1 MVVAQGFKVE
11 IATRYGIKEAIVFEI
26 IKTCICLNHHNPTC
40 LPLYAIRNR
49 APYISKGTLKR
60 VISNL
65 ENANLIS
72 KRKGYDDLLGLG
84 NIYELTEYGEKFA

>member
-1 MVVAQGFKVE
+1 MRQSFDVGVAS
-11 IATRYGIKEAIVFEI
+11 RYGLKEAIVFEI
-26 IKTCICLNHHNPTC
+26 IKSYVCLNYHKPTCI
-40 LPLYAIRNR
+40 PLKLILKR

-65 ENANLIS
+65 AEADLI
-72 KRKGYDDLLGLG
+72 RKHKGCDDLLGLG

>member
-1 MVVAQGFKVE
+1 MRQSFNVDVASK
-11 IATRYGIKEAIVFEI
+11 YGIKEAIVFEI
-26 IKTCICLNHHNPTC
+26 IKTCICKNYHNPTC
-40 LPLYAIRNR
+40 LPLYAICSRV
-49 APYISKGTLKR
+49 PYISKGTLKR

-65 ENANLIS
+65 VEADLIR